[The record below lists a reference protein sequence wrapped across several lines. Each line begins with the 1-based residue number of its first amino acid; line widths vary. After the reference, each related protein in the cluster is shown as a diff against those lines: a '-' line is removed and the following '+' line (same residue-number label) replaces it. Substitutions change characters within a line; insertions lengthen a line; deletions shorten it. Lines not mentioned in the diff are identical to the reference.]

1 MPRLFATLIVFGAI
15 VGVACSTDNPS
26 GATATT
32 TPVPTPTPEP
42 TPTPIAA
49 CTLSAM
55 PECGGPETRPGVFG
69 CCREEEVEV
78 FVDQV
83 AVAQDAVR
91 ALHPELF
98 SGSRIVNDGDYAER
112 VAEQLRTMGLCAAV
126 GPPPD
131 EVAVKDSNDFSEQYD
146 IVLGSTQEP
155 WTAHAA
161 TCRPARF

>member
-1 MPRLFATLIVFGAI
+1 
-15 VGVACSTDNPS
+15 
-26 GATATT
+26 
-32 TPVPTPTPEP
+32 
-42 TPTPIAA
+42 
-49 CTLSAM
+49 M
-55 PECGGPETRPGVFG
+55 PECGGAETRPGVFG
-69 CCREEEVEV
+69 CCREEEVEI

-83 AVAQDAVR
+83 AEAQTAVR

-98 SGSRIVNDGDYAER
+98 SGGRIVNDGDYAER
-112 VAEQLRTMGLCAAV
+112 VAEQLRQMGLCAAT